1 MEDFKRI
8 LKKTKKVDRDSMYQV
23 AVHLIKA
30 HSTPDYEIEA
40 LKRLMIYEKG
50 NKIEAMYLLGA
61 LYSNYIC
68 DEDDEIEKDMERA
81 VYWYKKAAQFG
92 HKEAMK
98 GLGHF
103 YFKGEGVEQDY
114 EKAFHYFKE
123 SDTNFWLGICYAR
136 GLGVQADEEKALHNF
151 VEYNGNPYSGILQL
165 ANLYYNDENYEKVF
179 KYYMMLID
187 LSEDA
192 SILNVIGEMYL
203 DGKGVNQDKVR
214 AVQYFLRAFKDS
226 KRMIDGELRVIY
238 NLINCYLKGNGVP
251 QDINKAIEY
260 FKVYRYRLCE
270 ILSTNTTQFYLISTY
285 MKGKAIA
292 INVKSGSQISDD
304 EVIDILLNGKWDD
317 FYRRRKENRALPNQL
332 GKKDMELI

>member
-1 MEDFKRI
+1 MEDFKKI
-8 LKKTKKVDRDSMYQV
+8 LTEAEQGDITAMWETAKFLLKN
-23 AVHLIKA
+23 
-30 HSTPDYEIEA
+30 HSTPDYETEA
-40 LKRLMIYEKG
+40 LKWLTIYEKG

-81 VYWYKKAAQFG
+81 VYWYKQAAQFG

-123 SDTNFWLGICYAR
+123 SDTKIWLGICYAR
-136 GLGVQADEEKALHNF
+136 GLGVQADEEEALHNF
-151 VEYNGNPYSGILQL
+151 VEYNGSTYSGILQL
-165 ANLYYNDENYEKVF
+165 ANLYYNDENYEKAF

-192 SILNVIGEMYL
+192 SILNVIGDMYL
-203 DGKGVNQDKVR
+203 DGKGVNQDKAR
-214 AVQYFLRAFKDS
+214 AVQYFLRAFQDS
-226 KRMIDGELRVIY
+226 KIMIDGGLRVIY

-260 FKVYRYRLCE
+260 FKVYRDRVCE
-270 ILSTNTTQFYLISTY
+270 ILSTNTTQFYLIYTY

-292 INVKSGSQISDD
+292 IDVKSGSQISDD
-304 EVIDILLNGKWDD
+304 EVRDILLNGKWDN
-317 FYRRRKENRALPNQL
+317 FYRRRKKYRALPNQL
-332 GKKDMELI
+332 GEKDMELI